1 MSLLNEE
8 AEIDNSIELESNLE
22 QTTEES
28 SEQSKSDENQGVA
41 TEATESEQT
50 GETEDDFNLS
60 DVLSGKAEPEENKE
74 SKVPRSTRRLLRKN
88 KRLEEELANS
98 QRQVDQMSNQQAP
111 NVQAQAPER
120 DWDNETEEQYNFRS
134 MQVALDHQQ
143 QVSNAGQQHTDNVN
157 RANDGLKE
165 QAKIVE
171 KYSEEVDKLN
181 LPNYDDAESR
191 ILDMMPEGS
200 LTYMSK
206 MNPAMT
212 AKIIY
217 HLDHNPEKAALFA
230 DLAHNN
236 SSGFNYEF
244 GKLEA
249 AITSLEKSARSK
261 HKQVSRA
268 TGDRAL
274 DSSGSQG
281 SSITDK
287 MQTAANKGDYTAY
300 RKLKAQLNKK

>member
-1 MSLLNEE
+1 MSLSNKETVV
-8 AEIDNSIELESNLE
+8 DDSTELETNLDK
-22 QTTEES
+22 TTEEL
-28 SEQSKSDENQGVA
+28 SEQTELTDDQGVA
-41 TEATESEQT
+41 SPDSEVKQPAND
-50 GETEDDFNLS
+50 EDDFNLS

-88 KRLEEELANS
+88 SRLEKELADS
-98 QRQVDQMSNQQAP
+98 QRQVEQMSNQRAP

-134 MQVALDHQQ
+134 MQAALNHQQ
-143 QVSNAGQQHTDNVN
+143 QVSNAGQQHTANVN
-157 RANDGLKE
+157 RANDELKE
-165 QAKIVE
+165 QRKIVE

-181 LPNYDDAESR
+181 LPDYDDAESR

-206 MNPAMT
+206 MNPTMT

-217 HLDHNPEKAALFA
+217 HLDHNPEKAELFA
-230 DLAHNN
+230 RLAHND

-244 GKLEA
+244 GKLDA

-261 HKQVSRA
+261 HNKVSRA

-287 MQTAANKGDYTAY
+287 MQAAANKGDYKAY
-300 RKLKAQLNKK
+300 RDLKSQLNKK